1 MGNTEV
7 VIEQQLAFVLG
18 AVAVVVVGSLLARR
32 LGVPVPV
39 VLVLAGLGYAL
50 LPGRNV
56 ELDPDVVLVVVIPP
70 LLYAA
75 AIEASLVDIRASRRP
90 VASLS
95 VGLVL
100 ATAFAVGGV
109 LALVVP
115 GLPFAAALA
124 LGAAVAPPDPVA
136 ALGVAR
142 RAGLPPRLL
151 TLVEGE
157 GLLNDATALTL
168 YQVAVAAA
176 TGAGFSML
184 RASGQFALAALGGI
198 ATGLAI
204 AWLARQLYRRLDDPL
219 LETAMSLA
227 TPFAAYLVADR
238 LHASGV
244 LAVVVAGLWISHS
257 SPTVVSAATRL
268 QALSVW
274 RLVALLLEGLV
285 FLLIGQQVPVV
296 LGGLDDVDPTRTVL
310 ACVLTLAAV
319 LLLRPVWL
327 YLMVHLPGRM
337 LGENAATLGG
347 RELVALSWAG
357 TRGVITLAA
366 AFALPLTVDG
376 GQPLPGRELLLLCA
390 YLVVLVTLVGQ
401 GLTFGPLLR
410 LLGLREDRSGRLRA
424 RGEARVAASE
434 AALRQLDDMADDG
447 VDADVLE
454 RVREDS
460 ERRLDRRKERLRLI
474 DRVDAEEEDGVRPA
488 AEVAELRRMLL
499 EAERR
504 ELLRRRDSGLL
515 RDADLRTLQRELDHE
530 ERLLSR
536 DQPG

>member
-1 MGNTEV
+1 
-7 VIEQQLAFVLG
+7 VIEHQVGFVLAALG
-18 AVAVVVVGSLLARR
+18 VVVLGSLVARR
-32 LGVPVPV
+32 LRVPVPV
-39 VLVLAGLGYAL
+39 VLVLAGLAYAG
-50 LPGRNV
+50 LPGKNI
-56 ELDPDVVLVVVIPP
+56 ELDPDLVLAVMIPP
-70 LLYAA
+70 LLYSA
-75 AIEASLVDIRASRRP
+75 AIEASLIDLRATRRP

-109 LALVVP
+109 LAAVVP

-157 GLLNDATALTL
+157 GLLNDATALTA

-184 RASGQFALAALGGI
+184 DASGQFLLAALGGV
-198 ATGLAI
+198 AVGLAV
-204 AWLARQLYRRLDDPL
+204 AWLARQLYRRLDDSL
-219 LETAMSLA
+219 LETVMSLA
-227 TPFAAYLVADR
+227 TPFAAYLAAERV
-238 LHASGV
+238 HASGV

-257 SPTVVSAATRL
+257 SPTIISAATRL

-274 RLVALLLEGLV
+274 RLVALVLEGLV

-296 LGGLDDVDPTRTVL
+296 LGGLDDVAPSRTVL
-310 ACVLTLAAV
+310 ACVLTVAAV
-319 LLLRPVWL
+319 LLVRPAWL

-337 LGENAATLGG
+337 LGENAATLGS
-347 RELVALSWAG
+347 RELVALTWAG

-366 AFALPLTVDG
+366 AFALPTTVAG
-376 GQPLPGRELLLLCA
+376 GEPLPGRELLLLCA

-410 LLGLREDRSGRLRA
+410 MLGLRDDRVGRLRA
-424 RGEARVAASE
+424 RGQARVAAAE
-434 AALRQLDDMADDG
+434 AALRQLDDMAGDG
-447 VDADVLE
+447 VDPDVLQ
-454 RVREDS
+454 RVREDA
-460 ERRLDRRKERLRLI
+460 ERRLHRSKERLRLL
-474 DRVDAEEEDGVRPA
+474 DRTDAEEEDGLRPA
-488 AEVAELRRMLL
+488 VEVAELRRALL

-504 ELLRRRDSGLL
+504 ELLRRRDSGEL

-536 DQPG
+536 EQPT

>member
-1 MGNTEV
+1 MG
-7 VIEQQLAFVLG
+7 FVLA
-18 AVAVVVVGSLLARR
+18 AVAVVVAGSLLARR
-32 LGVPVPV
+32 FNVPVPV

-56 ELDPDVVLVVVIPP
+56 ELDPDVVFFVVIPP

-75 AIEASLVDIRASRRP
+75 AIEASLVDIRANRRP
-90 VASLS
+90 IASLS

-109 LALVVP
+109 LEAVVP
-115 GLPFAAALA
+115 VVPIAVALA
-124 LGAAVAPPDPVA
+124 LGAAVAPPDPIA
-136 ALGVAR
+136 ALAVAR

-157 GLLNDATALTL
+157 GLLNDATALTM

-176 TGAGFSML
+176 TGAGFSL
-184 RASGQFALAALGGI
+184 LHASGQFALAALGGVV
-198 ATGLAI
+198 TGLAV
-204 AWLARQLYRRLDDPL
+204 AWLARQLYRRLYDPL

-227 TPFAAYLVADR
+227 TPFGAYLLAAQIG
-238 LHASGV
+238 ASGV
-244 LAVVVAGLWISHS
+244 LAVVAAGLWISYS
-257 SPTVVSAATRL
+257 SPTVISAATRL

-296 LGGLDDVDPTRTVL
+296 LGGLDDVDPTHTVL

-319 LLLRPVWL
+319 LLVRPVWL
-327 YLMVHLPGRM
+327 YLMVHLPGRL
-337 LGENAATLGG
+337 LGDYAPTLGG

-366 AFALPLTVDG
+366 AFALPLTVAG
-376 GQPLPGRELLLLCA
+376 GEPLPGRELLLLCA

-410 LLGLREDRSGRLRA
+410 LLGLRDDRAGRLRA
-424 RGEARVAASE
+424 RGEARVAATE
-434 AALRQLDDMADDG
+434 AALRQLDDMAGDG
-447 VDADVLE
+447 LDADVLQ
-454 RVREDS
+454 RVRGDS
-460 ERRLDRRKERLRLI
+460 ERRLRRRKERLRLL
-474 DRVDAEEEDGVRPA
+474 DRTDADEDDGVPPV
-488 AEVAELRRMLL
+488 AEVAQLRRELL

-515 RDADLRTLQRELDHE
+515 RDADLRSLQRELDHE

>member
-1 MGNTEV
+1 
-7 VIEQQLAFVLG
+7 VIEHQVGFVLA
-18 AVAVVVVGSLLARR
+18 AVAVVVLGSLVARR
-32 LGVPVPV
+32 LRAPVPV
-39 VLVLAGLGYAL
+39 VLVLAGLAYAM

-56 ELDPDVVLVVVIPP
+56 QLDPELVLVAVIPP
-70 LLYAA
+70 LLYSA
-75 AIEASLVDIRASRRP
+75 AIEASLVDIRANLRP
-90 VASLS
+90 IASLS

-109 LALVVP
+109 LQLVVP

-136 ALGVAR
+136 ALAVAR

-157 GLLNDATALTL
+157 GLLNDATALTM

-184 RASGQFALAALGGI
+184 HASGRFALAALGGV
-198 ATGLAI
+198 AVGLAI
-204 AWLARQLYRRLDDPL
+204 AWIARQLYRRLDDPL
-219 LETAMSLA
+219 LETVMSLA
-227 TPFAAYLVADR
+227 TPFAAYLAAERV
-238 LHASGV
+238 HASGV

-257 SPTVVSAATRL
+257 SPSIISAATRL
-268 QALSVW
+268 QALAVW
-274 RLVALLLEGLV
+274 RLVALVLEGLV

-296 LGGLDDVDPTRTVL
+296 LGGLDAIAPTRTVL
-310 ACVLTLAAV
+310 ACVLTLVAV
-319 LLLRPVWL
+319 LLVRPLWL
-327 YLMVHLPGRM
+327 YLLVHLPGRL
-337 LGENAATLGG
+337 LGDDARTLGG

-366 AFALPLTVDG
+366 AFALPLTTGDG
-376 GQPLPGRELLLLCA
+376 RPLPGRQLLLLCA

-401 GLTFGPLLR
+401 GLTLGPLLR
-410 LLGLREDRSGRLRA
+410 LLGLRDDRAGRLRA
-424 RGEARVAASE
+424 RGEARVAAAE
-434 AALRQLDDMADDG
+434 AALRQLDDIVGDG
-447 VDADVLE
+447 VDSAVVE
-454 RVREDS
+454 RVRQDAD
-460 ERRLDRRKERLRLI
+460 RRLHRRKERLRLL
-474 DRVDAEEEDGVRPA
+474 DHVDAEEADGQGPA
-488 AEVAELRRMLL
+488 KEIAELRRALL

-504 ELLRRRDSGLL
+504 ELLRRRDSGQL

>member
-1 MGNTEV
+1 
-7 VIEQQLAFVLG
+7 VIEQQVGFVLA
-18 AVAVVVVGSLLARR
+18 AVAVVVLGSLAARR
-32 LGVPVPV
+32 LNVPVPV

-56 ELDPDVVLVVVIPP
+56 ELDPDVVLAVVIPP

-75 AIEASLVDIRASRRP
+75 AIEASLIDIRANRRP

-100 ATAFAVGGV
+100 ATAFAVGAV
-109 LALVVP
+109 LNAVVP
-115 GLPFAAALA
+115 GLSFAAALA

-157 GLLNDATALTL
+157 GLLNDATALTA

-184 RASGQFALAALGGI
+184 HASGQFALAALGGI
-198 ATGLAI
+198 AVGLAV
-204 AWLARQLYRRLDDPL
+204 AWLARQLYRRLDDSL

-227 TPFAAYLVADR
+227 TPFGAYLAAEQV
-238 LHASGV
+238 HASGV

-257 SPTVVSAATRL
+257 SPTVISAATRL
-268 QALSVW
+268 QALGVW

-296 LGGLDDVDPTRTVL
+296 LGGLDDITPGRTVL
-310 ACVLTLAAV
+310 ACALTLAAV
-319 LLLRPVWL
+319 LLVRPVWL

-337 LGENAATLGG
+337 LGENAPTLGG
-347 RELVALSWAG
+347 RELVALTWAG

-366 AFALPLTVDG
+366 AFALPATVDG
-376 GQPLPGRELLLLCA
+376 GEPLPGRELLLLCA

-410 LLGLREDRSGRLRA
+410 VLGLRDDRTGRLRA
-424 RGEARVAASE
+424 RGEARVAATE
-434 AALRQLDDMADDG
+434 AALRQLDDMAGDG
-447 VDADVLE
+447 VDEDVLD

-460 ERRLDRRKERLRLI
+460 ERRLHRRKERLRLL
-474 DRVDAEEEDGVRPA
+474 DRSDADEEHGVRPV
-488 AEVAELRRMLL
+488 AEVAQLRQAML

-504 ELLRRRDSGLL
+504 ELLRRRDSGQL
-515 RDADLRTLQRELDHE
+515 RDADLRSLQRELDHE

>member
-1 MGNTEV
+1 M
-7 VIEQQLAFVLG
+7 IEQQVGFVLA
-18 AVAVVVVGSLLARR
+18 AVAVVVAGSLLARR
-32 LGVPVPV
+32 FNVPVPV

-56 ELDPDVVLVVVIPP
+56 ELDPDVVFFVVIPP

-75 AIEASLVDIRASRRP
+75 AIEASLVDIRANRRP
-90 VASLS
+90 IASLS

-109 LALVVP
+109 LEAVVP
-115 GLPFAAALA
+115 VVPIAVALA
-124 LGAAVAPPDPVA
+124 LGAAVAPPDPIA
-136 ALGVAR
+136 ALAVAR

-157 GLLNDATALTL
+157 GLLNDATALTM

-176 TGAGFSML
+176 TGAGFSL
-184 RASGQFALAALGGI
+184 LHASGQFALAALGGVV
-198 ATGLAI
+198 TGLAV

-227 TPFAAYLVADR
+227 TPFGAYLLAAQIG
-238 LHASGV
+238 ASGV
-244 LAVVVAGLWISHS
+244 LAVVVAGLWISYS
-257 SPTVVSAATRL
+257 SPMVISAATRL

-296 LGGLDDVDPTRTVL
+296 LGGLDDVDPTHTVL

-319 LLLRPVWL
+319 LLVRPVWL
-327 YLMVHLPGRM
+327 YLMVHLPGRL
-337 LGENAATLGG
+337 LGENSATLGG

-376 GQPLPGRELLLLCA
+376 DKPLPGRELLLLCA

-401 GLTFGPLLR
+401 GLTFGPVLR
-410 LLGLREDRSGRLRA
+410 LLGLRDDRAGRLRA
-424 RGEARVAASE
+424 RGEARVAATE
-434 AALRQLDDMADDG
+434 AALRQLDEMADDG
-447 VDADVLE
+447 FDADVVQ

-460 ERRLDRRKERLRLI
+460 ERRLRRRKERLRLL
-474 DRVDAEEEDGVRPA
+474 DRTDVGEEDGVRPA
-488 AEVAELRRMLL
+488 AAVAELRRALL

-504 ELLRRRDSGLL
+504 ELLRRRDSGQL
-515 RDADLRTLQRELDHE
+515 RDADLRGLQRELDHE
-530 ERLLSR
+530 ERLLTR
-536 DQPG
+536 DPPA

>member
-1 MGNTEV
+1 MG
-7 VIEQQLAFVLG
+7 FVLA
-18 AVAVVVVGSLLARR
+18 AVAVVVAGSLLARR
-32 LGVPVPV
+32 FNVPVPV

-56 ELDPDVVLVVVIPP
+56 ELDPDVVFFVVIPP

-75 AIEASLVDIRASRRP
+75 AIEASLVDIRANRRP
-90 VASLS
+90 IASLS

-109 LALVVP
+109 LEAVVP
-115 GLPFAAALA
+115 VVPIAVALA
-124 LGAAVAPPDPVA
+124 LGAAVAPPDPIA
-136 ALGVAR
+136 ALAVAR

-157 GLLNDATALTL
+157 GLLNDATALTM

-176 TGAGFSML
+176 TGAGFSL
-184 RASGQFALAALGGI
+184 LHASGQFALAALGGVV
-198 ATGLAI
+198 TGLAV

-227 TPFAAYLVADR
+227 TPFGAYLLAAQIG
-238 LHASGV
+238 ASGV
-244 LAVVVAGLWISHS
+244 LAVVVAGLWISYS
-257 SPTVVSAATRL
+257 SPTVISAATRL

-296 LGGLDDVDPTRTVL
+296 LGGLDDVDPTHTVL

-319 LLLRPVWL
+319 LLVRPVWL
-327 YLMVHLPGRM
+327 YLMVHLPGRL
-337 LGENAATLGG
+337 LGENSATLGG

-376 GQPLPGRELLLLCA
+376 DKPLPGRELLLLCA

-401 GLTFGPLLR
+401 GLTFGRLLR
-410 LLGLREDRSGRLRA
+410 MLGLRDDRAGRLRA
-424 RGEARVAASE
+424 RGEARVAATE
-434 AALRQLDDMADDG
+434 AALRQLDEMADDG
-447 VDADVLE
+447 FDADVVQ

-460 ERRLDRRKERLRLI
+460 ERRLRRRKERLRLL
-474 DRVDAEEEDGVRPA
+474 DRTDVGEEDGVRPA
-488 AEVAELRRMLL
+488 AAVAELRRALL

-504 ELLRRRDSGLL
+504 ELLRRRDSGQL
-515 RDADLRTLQRELDHE
+515 RDADLRGLQRELDHE
-530 ERLLSR
+530 ERLLTR
-536 DQPG
+536 DPPA

>member
-1 MGNTEV
+1 
-7 VIEQQLAFVLG
+7 VIEQQMGFVLA
-18 AVAVVVVGSLLARR
+18 AVAVVVVGSLVARR
-32 LGVPVPV
+32 LAVPVPV

-50 LPGRNV
+50 LPGHNV
-56 ELDPDVVLVVVIPP
+56 QLDPDVVLVVVIPP

-75 AIEASLVDIRASRRP
+75 AIEASLIDIRANRRP
-90 VASLS
+90 IASLS

-109 LALVVP
+109 LAAVVP

-168 YQVAVAAA
+168 YQVEVAAA
-176 TGAGFSML
+176 AGAGFSVVH
-184 RASGQFALAALGGI
+184 AFGQFTLAALGGI
-198 ATGLAI
+198 AIGLAV

-227 TPFAAYLVADR
+227 TPFAAYLLAAR
-238 LHASGV
+238 LHSSGV
-244 LAVVVAGLWISHS
+244 LAVVVAGLLISHS
-257 SPTVVSAATRL
+257 SPTVISAATRL

-296 LGGLDDVDPTRTVL
+296 LAGLNDIDPVHTVL

-319 LLLRPVWL
+319 LLVRPVWL

-337 LGENAATLGG
+337 LGENAPTLG
-347 RELVALSWAG
+347 RRDLVALSWAG
-357 TRGVITLAA
+357 SRGVITLAA
-366 AFALPLTVDG
+366 AFALPLTIDG

-410 LLGLREDRSGRLRA
+410 LLGLRDDRTGRLRA
-424 RGEARVAASE
+424 RGESRVAATE
-434 AALRQLDDMADDG
+434 AALRQLDDMAGDG
-447 VDADVLE
+447 VNADVLE
-454 RVREDS
+454 RLREDS
-460 ERRLDRRKERLRLI
+460 ERRLHRRKERLRLL
-474 DRVDAEEEDGVRPA
+474 DRTDADEEDGVRPV
-488 AEVAELRRMLL
+488 AELAELRRALL
-499 EAERR
+499 AAERR
-504 ELLRRRDSGLL
+504 ELLRRRDVGLL

-536 DQPG
+536 DQQG

>member
-1 MGNTEV
+1 
-7 VIEQQLAFVLG
+7 VIEQQVAFVLA
-18 AVAVVVVGSLLARR
+18 AVGVVVLASLLARR
-32 LGVPVPV
+32 FALPVPV
-39 VLVLAGLGYAL
+39 VLVLAGLAYAL
-50 LPGRNV
+50 LPGPNV
-56 ELDPDVVLVVVIPP
+56 GLDPDLVLVAVIPP
-70 LLYAA
+70 LLYSA
-75 AIEASLVDIRASRRP
+75 AIEASLVDIRANRRP
-90 VASLS
+90 IASLS

-100 ATAFAVGGV
+100 ATAFAVGG
-109 LALVVP
+109 LLELVVP

-184 RASGQFALAALGGI
+184 HASGQFALAALGGV
-198 ATGLAI
+198 AVGLAI
-204 AWLARQLYRRLDDPL
+204 AWVARQLYRRLDDPL
-219 LETAMSLA
+219 LETVMSLA
-227 TPFAAYLVADR
+227 TPFAAYLAAEKV
-238 LHASGV
+238 HASGV

-257 SPTVVSAATRL
+257 SPSIVSAATRL
-268 QALSVW
+268 QALAVW

-296 LGGLDDVDPTRTVL
+296 VGGLDDISPGRTAL

-319 LLLRPVWL
+319 LLVRPLWL
-327 YLMVHLPGRM
+327 YVMVHLPGRM
-337 LGENAATLGG
+337 LGDSAARLGG
-347 RELVALSWAG
+347 RDLVALSWAG

-366 AFALPLTVDG
+366 AFALPLTLADG
-376 GQPLPGRELLLLCA
+376 TPLPGRELLLLCA

-401 GLTFGPLLR
+401 GLTFGAVLR
-410 LLGLREDRSGRLRA
+410 LLGLRDDRTGRLQA
-424 RGEARVAASE
+424 RGQARVAAAE
-434 AALRQLDDMADDG
+434 AALRQLDDMAGDG
-447 VDADVLE
+447 IDADVLE
-454 RVREDS
+454 RVRQDAD
-460 ERRLDRRKERLRLI
+460 RRLHRRRERLRLL
-474 DRVDAEEEDGVRPA
+474 DRADADEFDGVQPM
-488 AEVAELRRMLL
+488 AELAQVRQTLL
-499 EAERR
+499 AAERR
-504 ELLRRRDSGLL
+504 ELLRRRDSGQL
-515 RDADLRTLQRELDHE
+515 RDADLRALQRELDHE